1 MLTLVDTTL
10 RDGEQSPGVAFT
22 VLEKIDVARALVSIG
37 ISEIEAGTPVMG
49 GSEAE
54 AVKEIIS
61 LRLPAQIFTWNR
73 VMERDI
79 EASLLCGAKAL
90 YVSCPVSDIQ
100 ITNKLRK
107 TRKWVEERFSSLLPI
122 LKKEGLYVACGL
134 EDASRAD
141 ISFLMEICSL
151 LERLGADRIRL
162 CDTVGILT
170 PFRAFELIDRIKG
183 VIKTSLEIH
192 THNDFGLATANAIA
206 GVKGGAD
213 YVSVTVNGL
222 GERAGNASLEETV
235 MALERLE
242 DIKTSVDATRLKEV
256 SLLVSVLSGRPVGY
270 GKAIVGDYIFAHE
283 SGIHVD
289 GVIKAPACYEPFP
302 PEMVGA
308 ERHYIIGKHSGI
320 SSIIYKFKSLGITI
334 NREEAAIMLPLIRR
348 MAEEKMPL
356 TDSELPDLY
365 IPTLAG
371 QRGLFY

>member
-10 RDGEQSPGVAFT
+10 RDGEQASGVAFT
-22 VLEKIDVARALVSIG
+22 VSEKIDVARALVSIG

-107 TRKWVEERFSSLLPI
+107 TRKWVEERLSSLVPI

-170 PFRAFELIDRIKG
+170 PFRAFELIDRIKS

-242 DIKTSVDATRLKEV
+242 DIKTSVDTTRLKEV

-289 GVIKAPACYEPFP
+289 GVIKSPACYEPFP